1 MKKIHYK
8 SSGTAN
14 SRRLSPTE
22 PLHPLSK
29 WDDPTY
35 VEQLDKNER
44 LKEAARLP
52 IRTAEAV
59 KSMPKSWLFKDWIEQ
74 RQLTLI
80 AGLPDAGKSTFTC
93 ALAAAVTRGRN
104 YSLFPGFAPEG
115 EGHVIFICREDDIQT
130 SLKARL
136 HAAGADMSKVA
147 IISDEFGEH
156 GDTPFNIN
164 SERDRARLL
173 GYSESIN
180 HRVGMIVLDP
190 VYQAVDG
197 DFNNDYKARVAY
209 EALVKLAKQLG
220 CAIVG
225 ICHTV
230 KNPRDK
236 DPLARVAGPQALR
249 LVPRSII
256 LLSEIAGQAT
266 EKGGTHVMLHAKH
279 NNGKMNDGYEYLLR
293 PCGTVADS
301 LKDESIVFEITG
313 EVFGKPQDIL
323 EWADAKPEKIK
334 KRQTPTENK
343 TQIAK
348 EFLLNVLAEGE
359 MLGKDI
365 IALAREAGITKGTL
379 MLAKSTLPIKAEKRT
394 GDGLFSWRLVAET
407 SDNEE

>member
-1 MKKIHYK
+1 MKKINYK
-8 SSGTAN
+8 SSWTAN
-14 SRRLSPTE
+14 PQRLSPTE
-22 PLHPLSK
+22 HPHPRTK
-29 WDDPTY
+29 WDDLTY

-44 LKEAARLP
+44 LKEAAKLP
-52 IRTAEAV
+52 IRTAEAIQA
-59 KSMPKSWLFKDWIEQ
+59 MPKSWLIKDWIEQ

-104 YSLFPGFAPEG
+104 YSLFPGFAPG
-115 EGHVIFICREDDIQT
+115 GAGHVIFICREDDIQT

-136 HAAGADMSKVA
+136 LAAGADMSKVA

-180 HRVGMIVLDP
+180 HCVGMIVLDP

-236 DPLARVAGPQALR
+236 DPLARIAGPQALR
-249 LVPRSII
+249 LIPRSII

-279 NNGKMNDGYEYLLR
+279 NNGKMNDGYEYVLR
-293 PCGTVADS
+293 PCCTASDN

-313 EVFGKPQDIL
+313 EVLGKPQDIL
-323 EWADAKPEKIK
+323 EWAEAKPAKIK
-334 KRQTPTENK
+334 KRKTPTENK

-348 EFLLNVLAEGE
+348 EFLLNILEEGE
-359 MLGKDI
+359 MLGNDVVE
-365 IALAREAGITKGTL
+365 LAKEANITKGTL
-379 MLAKSTLPIKAEKRT
+379 MLAKSTLPIKSEKRK
-394 GDGLFSWRLVAET
+394 GDGLSTWRLIAET
-407 SDNEE
+407 FGIE

>member
-1 MKKIHYK
+1 MKKRYK
-8 SSGTAN
+8 PFQMAN
-14 SRRLSPTE
+14 SQRPSDPELS
-22 PLHPLSK
+22 SSMNR
-29 WDDPTY
+29 WDDPNY
-35 VEQLDKNER
+35 IGELDAAER
-44 LKEAARLP
+44 QREAAKLP
-52 IRTAEAV
+52 MRTADSV
-59 KSMPKSWLFKDWIEQ
+59 RSRPKPWLFKDWIEQ

-93 ALAAAVTRGRN
+93 ALAAAVTRGKDHP
-104 YSLFPGFAPEG
+104 LFSSFEPTGD
-115 EGHVIFICREDDIQT
+115 GHVIFICREDDIVT

-136 HAAGADMSKVA
+136 YAAGADMSKIA
-147 IISDEFGEH
+147 IISDDFGEH
-156 GDTPFNIN
+156 GETPFNIN
-164 SERDRARLL
+164 SERDRARLI
-173 GYSESIN
+173 GYSESIK
-180 HRVGMIVLDP
+180 HRIGMIVLDP

-197 DFNNDYKARVAY
+197 DFNNDYKARAAY
-209 EALVKLAKQLG
+209 EGLVVLAKQLE

-225 ICHTV
+225 VCHTV

-256 LLSEIAGQAT
+256 LLSEITGQET
-266 EKGGTHVMLHAKH
+266 GKGGTHVLLHAKH
-279 NNGKMNDGYEYLLR
+279 NNGKMNDGYEYALR
-293 PCGTVADS
+293 PCCTVAEN

-365 IALAREAGITKGTL
+365 VALAKEAGITKGTL